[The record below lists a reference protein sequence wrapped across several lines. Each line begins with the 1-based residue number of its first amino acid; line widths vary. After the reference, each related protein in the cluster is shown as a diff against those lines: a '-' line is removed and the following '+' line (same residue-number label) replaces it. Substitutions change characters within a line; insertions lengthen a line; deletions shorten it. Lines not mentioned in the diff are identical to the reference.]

1 MSLKV
6 VLKVSFLTFLN
17 SIVVMQLLI
26 TPTAHAQDSAE
37 VVKQSV
43 QASNAEEPV
52 VYTIQGK
59 KDPRLTATFLASYVS
74 TSRSEACSYKQ
85 ATTASRKVRIADKA
99 YSVSEENYRIEI
111 PIFLKENETECGYRF
126 SRIELVLQRNY
137 DNSLYSKHIVLD
149 KTPKARAIYR
159 GSRGGFGGANGPNHP
174 AKLTTSK
181 KYFRVATETNYICM
195 TWFYSRRDH
204 TGLVCRMQIRNGEGK
219 NKFIPINPQ
228 KTVVT
233 HPEFGTDQIKS
244 ETLIINMLAD
254 DENSKLANGKEVLP
268 DYFRTLP
275 KPEPSLWQKIKNE
288 ITTFFNWRNNGVKSP
303 ISRSQ

>member
-1 MSLKV
+1 MKDKTTNISL
-6 VLKVSFLTFLN
+6 LVS
-17 SIVVMQLLI
+17 ILLLS
-26 TPTAHAQDSAE
+26 TAIRAEDASE
-37 VVKQSV
+37 VVQQSTHP
-43 QASNAEEPV
+43 SKTGESI

-59 KDPRLTATFLASYVS
+59 KDPRLKATFLASYIS

-99 YSVSEENYRIEI
+99 YPVTEENYRIKI
-111 PIFLKENETECGYRF
+111 PIFLEESETECGYRF

-149 KTPKARAIYR
+149 RTPKARAIYR
-159 GSRGGFGGANGPNHP
+159 GSRGGFMGVTGPKHP

-195 TWFYSRRDH
+195 TWFYSTRGRS
-204 TGLVCRMQIRNGEGK
+204 GLVCRMQIKNGEGK
-219 NKFIPINPQ
+219 NKFIPTNPQ

-244 ETLIINMLAD
+244 EFLTINMIAD

-275 KPEPSLWQKIKNE
+275 KPEPSPWQKIKNE
-288 ITTFFNWRNNGVKSP
+288 ITTYFN
-303 ISRSQ
+303 

>member
-1 MSLKV
+1 MKDKIINLVFSICILSLSTAVIANDEQKV
-6 VLKVSFLTFLN
+6 A
-17 SIVVMQLLI
+17 MQS
-26 TPTAHAQDSAE
+26 TQFPPS
-37 VVKQSV
+37 
-43 QASNAEEPV
+43 EEPI

-99 YSVSEENYRIEI
+99 YPVSEENYRIEI
-111 PIFLKENETECGYRF
+111 PISLKENETECGYRF

-149 KTPKARAIYR
+149 KTPKAHAIYR
-159 GSRGGFGGANGPNHP
+159 GSRGGYGSATGPNHP

-181 KYFRVATETNYICM
+181 KYFRVATETNYICI
-195 TWFYSRRDH
+195 TRFYTRIKSSH
-204 TGLVCRMQIRNGEGK
+204 NTGLVCHMQIRNGEG
-219 NKFIPINPQ
+219 NNEFIPTNPQ

-233 HPEFGTDQIKS
+233 HPEFGADQIKS
-244 ETLIINMLAD
+244 EILTINMIAD
-254 DENSKLANGKEVLP
+254 DKNSKLANGKEVLP

-275 KPEPSLWQKIKNE
+275 KPKPTLWQKINNQ
-288 ITTFFNWRNNGVKSP
+288 ISNFFD
-303 ISRSQ
+303 

>member
-1 MSLKV
+1 MSRMCI
-6 VLKVSFLTFLN
+6 FLVGLFG
-17 SIVVMQLLI
+17 LI
-26 TPTAHAQDSAE
+26 HTSVYE
-37 VVKQSV
+37 V
-43 QASNAEEPV
+43 QAAGNTDHLAVNKTPPYPPSGPAI
-52 VYTIQGK
+52 YTIKGK
-59 KDPRLTATFLASYVS
+59 KDLRLTATFLASYVS

-85 ATTASRKVRIADKA
+85 ATTSSRKVRIADRA
-99 YSVSEENYRIEI
+99 YPVSEENYRIEI

-149 KTPKARAIYR
+149 RTPIARAIYR

-195 TWFYSRRDH
+195 TWFYSRRER
-204 TGLVCRMQIRNGEGK
+204 TGLVCHMKIRNGEDE
-219 NKFIPINPQ
+219 NEFIPTNEY

-244 ETLIINMLAD
+244 ETLTINMIAD
-254 DENSKLANGKEVLP
+254 DKNSKLANGKEVLP

-275 KPEPSLWQKIKNE
+275 KPEPTLWQKMVSKV
-288 ITTFFNWRNNGVKSP
+288 NGFLK
-303 ISRSQ
+303 